1 MKIMI
6 LANYDAG
13 LYRFR
18 RELVEELLKDNE
30 VYICLPAGQYVAEMV
45 DWGCKFVECDLLDR
59 HGTNPV
65 KELKLISYYK
75 KVLKEIKPD
84 IVFTYTIKPNVY
96 GGMTCASLNIPYI
109 VNITGLGTAVE
120 NAGLMQ
126 KVTLT
131 LYKLGLKKAQK
142 VFFQN
147 TTNRDF
153 MLEKGVLK
161 GAYDLLPGS
170 GVNLKQY
177 LPLEYPDKETVDF
190 VFVGRT
196 MKEKGIENY
205 LEAAEYIRSKYPET
219 RFHICGEPEQDYTQR
234 LTSLHDKEVIVFHGN
249 VRDMT
254 QIYKNVSCTIHPSY
268 YPEGLSNVLLESCA
282 SARPIIT
289 TDRAGCREVVDNGV
303 NGYICKQNDSQD
315 LIKQIEKFL
324 SLSLVERKQMGLE
337 GRRKVEKEFDRQIV
351 VKKYLEELKEV

>member
-65 KELKLISYYK
+65 KELKLLSYYR

-177 LPLEYPDKETVDF
+177 LPLDYPDKETIDF

-324 SLSLVERKQMGLE
+324 SLSLEERKQMGLE